1 MAVGQWY
8 NFYEFGYH
16 LGNVGLSNLRNLI
29 QGKERDMAS
38 NDHPPFRADIV
49 GSLLRPHELKDARG
63 SHERGEITAADLR
76 TVEDKFIRD
85 AVAMQEEVGLQAV
98 TDGEFRRRQFHMD
111 FLSGI
116 DGIEVE
122 GEITVRFRN
131 EHGET
136 EYRPRN
142 LVVADKL
149 RHPQGGIQVEDF
161 KFLKSVT
168 SRAPK
173 VCIPGPGYI
182 YARGGWAAI
191 EKTYEDKE
199 TFFADVAQVYC
210 EELAMLSEAGC
221 TYVQI
226 DDTNFSHACDAKF
239 QDRYRNLG
247 EDPDEIPHIFAR
259 MIADV
264 VRGRPDGMTICLH
277 LCHGNFRSSW
287 ASEGGY
293 EHVADAVFRET
304 GIDAFFLEF
313 DTPKSGDFAPLRYVP
328 EDKTVVLGLVTTK
341 HPELEPK
348 NDLKRRIEEASRYVP
363 LDYLALSPQCGF
375 ASTIEGNELT
385 EDNQIRKLR
394 LVVEVAKEVWS

>member
-1 MAVGQWY
+1 
-8 NFYEFGYH
+8 
-16 LGNVGLSNLRNLI
+16 
-29 QGKERDMAS
+29 
-38 NDHPPFRADIV
+38 
-49 GSLLRPHELKDARG
+49 
-63 SHERGEITAADLR
+63 
-76 TVEDKFIRD
+76 
-85 AVAMQEEVGLQAV
+85 
-98 TDGEFRRRQFHMD
+98 
-111 FLSGI
+111 
-116 DGIEVE
+116 
-122 GEITVRFRN
+122 
-131 EHGET
+131 
-136 EYRPRN
+136 
-142 LVVADKL
+142 
-149 RHPQGGIQVEDF
+149 
-161 KFLKSVT
+161 
-168 SRAPK
+168 
-173 VCIPGPGYI
+173 
-182 YARGGWAAI
+182 
-191 EKTYEDKE
+191 
-199 TFFADVAQVYC
+199 
-210 EELAMLSEAGC
+210 
-221 TYVQI
+221 
-226 DDTNFSHACDAKF
+226 
-239 QDRYRNLG
+239 
-247 EDPDEIPHIFAR
+247 